1 MTLAFVVHF
10 FDFRNDVRAL
20 LAELIK
26 EHKVVLFI
34 RPEDEEQIRSMAPPH
49 AEIRFVQERR
59 NTLWNAFLDRL
70 QLLVGRLPKS
80 RQNFYL
86 MEIFKISLQ
95 PNAHVRQKALG
106 RLNWRMRLPDF
117 LSYDAYLSGLQYSGQ
132 TDLSGIDAFFCFT
145 EVADSYLLAR
155 LLKEKRR
162 TYVYVYSWDHPCK
175 HTRFSTRAQYLVWGP
190 GMAQDLVDLQDIPR
204 ENIHLLGASQFGFI
218 EKYANRDLLAA
229 SASPFPFKYIYLGCA
244 IGLPG
249 LIEEELAVVR
259 ELAQAL
265 AQEAPDWRLVVRPY
279 PVLRD
284 WALYQALTTEP
295 NIVLDDGFRSAQNL
309 SVGEA
314 QIQEK
319 YIAIAHAEAFL
330 HLGTT
335 LGLEACFT
343 DTPSFLI
350 DFDRFAK
357 DKEGLALWPFVH
369 QYQNDKYL
377 ANIPSANR
385 ITSADHFITVVRQLA
400 AQGKQA
406 YLPANITTRQAFP
419 VFSFAQLAKGITDL
433 LAHRKN

>member
-1 MTLAFVVHF
+1 
-10 FDFRNDVRAL
+10 
-20 LAELIK
+20 
-26 EHKVVLFI
+26 
-34 RPEDEEQIRSMAPPH
+34 
-49 AEIRFVQERR
+49 
-59 NTLWNAFLDRL
+59 
-70 QLLVGRLPKS
+70 
-80 RQNFYL
+80 
-86 MEIFKISLQ
+86 
-95 PNAHVRQKALG
+95 
-106 RLNWRMRLPDF
+106 
-117 LSYDAYLSGLQYSGQ
+117 
-132 TDLSGIDAFFCFT
+132 
-145 EVADSYLLAR
+145 
-155 LLKEKRR
+155 
-162 TYVYVYSWDHPCK
+162 
-175 HTRFSTRAQYLVWGP
+175 
-190 GMAQDLVDLQDIPR
+190 MAQDLVDLQDIPR

-319 YIAIAHAEAFL
+319 YISIAHAEAFL

-433 LAHRKN
+433 LAHN